1 VEGLSLAW
9 GFSALPQGRF
19 FRTLKRKTNAMT
31 IDERIQAL
39 TESLELLS
47 SLHRDLEEQTTARFQ
62 ETAARFADLGQFI
75 NSLAHIAEGQ

>member
-1 VEGLSLAW
+1 
-9 GFSALPQGRF
+9 
-19 FRTLKRKTNAMT
+19 MT

-62 ETAARFADLGQFI
+62 ETAPQFADLGQFI